1 MTYVDGYNSF
11 SGEVNI
17 PIIPE
22 NMLSLMANGFYQ
34 RINTKGFQI
43 DFRKNKKEI
52 IIEKKNPKVT
62 EADVIISKSME
73 TPDDQSRSIPNLF
86 NRTQVDKPSIDEDE
100 KSENDS
106 SSEEIKEFGNKEESY
121 YEEEVKAPPSP
132 PPKKK
137 PIEKTWERYE
147 KKATYQKK
155 GRDQCGPGDCQAF

>member
-52 IIEKKNPKVT
+52 
-62 EADVIISKSME
+62 VISYLVIV
-73 TPDDQSRSIPNLF
+73 PNNFMLQNF
-86 NRTQVDKPSIDEDE
+86 
-100 KSENDS
+100 
-106 SSEEIKEFGNKEESY
+106 
-121 YEEEVKAPPSP
+121 A
-132 PPKKK
+132 
-137 PIEKTWERYE
+137 
-147 KKATYQKK
+147 
-155 GRDQCGPGDCQAF
+155 